1 MAESEIWTFKYEQQ
15 AELERLRVCAA
26 NCRRWIAFESGPTG
40 WNKPPNAFSK
50 INFVEQKLGVRLFE
64 RLRTGF
70 KPTPAGEEI
79 VDVARQM
86 SILTNEAERHL
97 SGRDL
102 RPSGVVRI
110 ATTDTLLFALLT
122 PMLIE
127 FRQIEPDIVLEI
139 IASNDIL
146 DLSLRDAD
154 IALRPVEKPEPHLVG
169 RKLGIIQQGIYG
181 RAHQDNQTADQPRAN
196 DQHWIGPSRA
206 MAYHA
211 LHKWMEGNHYNDL
224 CVCRMNTVLG
234 MYRAVQAGVGRAVLP
249 TYLGEADLSLSR
261 YGGPVKEVAVDL
273 WLLTHPD
280 LRQTARV
287 RAVLN
292 FFADSDFIPSRLR
305 L

>member
-1 MAESEIWTFKYEQQ
+1 MNNKLSWADYEIVLQI
-15 AELERLRVCAA
+15 ADAGSLSNAA
-26 NCRRWIAFESGPTG
+26 RRSGTSHPTL
-40 WNKPPNAFSK
+40 FRK
-50 INFVEQKLGVRLFE
+50 INVIEEKLGVRLFE
-64 RLRTGF
+64 RFRTGY

-86 SILTNEAERHL
+86 STLTNEAERHL

-122 PMLIE
+122 PMLVE
-127 FRQIEPDIVLEI
+127 FRKIEPDIVLEI
-139 IASNDIL
+139 IASNEIL
-146 DLSLRDAD
+146 DLSLREAD

-169 RKLGIIQQGIYG
+169 RKLGIIRQSIYG
-181 RAHQDNQTADQPRAN
+181 RAHQDNQKADQHRASE
-196 DQHWIGPSRA
+196 QHWIGPSRS

-211 LHKWMEGNHYNDL
+211 LHKWMEDNHYNDL

-234 MYRAVQAGVGRAVLP
+234 MYRAAQAGVGRAVLP
-249 TYLGEADLSLSR
+249 TYLGESDACLSR

-292 FFADSDFIPSRLR
+292 YLADSDFIPSRLR